1 MNRKILHEQI
11 FRGEAAIA
19 KLAAPLVTICGA
31 GALGSH
37 LADSL
42 ARQGFQKLRSIDD
55 DRIEEHNVSTQLYGA
70 SDVGAPKVEVLRNWL
85 FRASEVELD
94 ARAKR
99 LDERT
104 ARSLLKDASIVVD
117 TFDNSASRQLV
128 QNYCRAEKIDCL
140 HVGLA
145 ADYAEVIWDE
155 TYRVPPDVAG
165 DVCEYPMAR
174 NLVLLAVAI
183 AAETLVRFVI
193 SGERK
198 SRSIT
203 LGDFAVREL
212 EY

>member
-1 MNRKILHEQI
+1 MNRKMLHEQI
-11 FRGEAAIA
+11 FRGETEIA
-19 KLAAPLVTICGA
+19 KLATPLVAICGA

-70 SDVGAPKVEVLRNWL
+70 SDVGAPKVEVLRNRL

-94 ARAKR
+94 ARAMR

-104 ARSLLKDASIVVD
+104 ARALLKDANIVVD
-117 TFDNSASRQLV
+117 TFDNSASRQQV
-128 QNYCRAEKIDCL
+128 QDHCRSEKIDCL

-155 TYRVPPDVAG
+155 AYRVPPDVAG

-193 SGERK
+193 AGERK

-203 LGDFAVREL
+203 LNDFAVREL
-212 EY
+212 EH